1 MVNRK
6 SRNILRILCSGLA
19 LLLIALPALAQA
31 DPDPNSPTPV
41 LLTQPDSNRALAV
54 TAGELRKVNLSRVE
68 SRAYP
73 PGKRIVLFVANIAL
87 MEGEGANAFR
97 TAVLNRNGQV
107 YRFPVLDIQPYAG
120 NPSIYAVTIELRDE
134 LGFWD
139 PPTPDS
145 DLALVVTWRGLTS
158 NKVRIGFGVM
168 GGDIQTEGDIPM
180 PFSTVTATRKP
191 KATGPKGEGDI
202 PMPLSGVDS
211 SRKPKFTDPS
221 QEFVGYRW
229 SGDRMRFLEQAAF
242 GPNPAMDE
250 RVRRVG
256 IRTWLA
262 EQFLA
267 PYPSAANPYPNLPLK
282 SNDANNALTG
292 CGMFTGEEFRVCV
305 RDHYGMYTV
314 QKWFFKETFY
324 GEPQLRHR
332 VAWALSQI
340 WVTSGVETQQSSHMI
355 ATHQILSNNA
365 FSNFRNIMKEMT
377 LQPGMGN
384 YLDMVRSTKNNPNE
398 NYAREILQLFTVGLF
413 MLNQDGTLQ
422 LDGNNEP
429 IPTYDQNT
437 VNNFTK
443 VFTGWGFCETTG
455 PLCPNRTVGAQN
467 YKDLML
473 LNQTNHDVTAKTLL
487 SYPNPVSQ
495 NIPAGLNGNVE
506 LDMAIDN
513 IFNHPNIGPFIG
525 KILIQHMVTSNPTP
539 AYVGRVAA
547 AFNNNGSGIRG
558 DLKAVI
564 RAILLDPEARGDVKT
579 DPNYGKLREPVQ
591 LMTNLFRSWN
601 VRSSDNQQQSDGVV
615 AIQCTLM
622 AQNPFNSPT
631 VFNYYSSD
639 YIIPGT
645 ALPGPEFNIMTT
657 GTAIA
662 RANFANTM
670 VFNRINATVDAP
682 QGTSIDLS
690 ELQAAFAADTSG
702 NLMLDLLNQK
712 MLHST
717 MSASMRASI
726 LTSLAPIVNTNT
738 MAKAQQALYLVT
750 TSSQYQIQR

>member
-19 LLLIALPALAQA
+19 LLLLALPALAQA

-54 TAGELRKVNLSRVE
+54 TTGELRKVNLSRVE

-73 PGKRIVLFVANIAL
+73 PGKKIVLFVANIAL

-107 YRFPVLDIQPYAG
+107 FRFPVLDIQPYAG

-134 LGFWD
+134 LGFW
-139 PPTPDS
+139 PQPTPDS
-145 DLALVVTWRGLTS
+145 DLTLVVTWRGLTS

-168 GGDIQTEGDIPM
+168 GGGIETEGDGDIPI
-180 PFSTVTATRKP
+180 PLTSVTNVRKP
-191 KATGPKGEGDI
+191 KAGGP
-202 PMPLSGVDS
+202 
-211 SRKPKFTDPS
+211 T

-267 PYPSAANPYPNLPLK
+267 QYPSAANPYPNLPLK
-282 SNDANNALTG
+282 NNDPNNATSG
-292 CGMFTGEEFRVCV
+292 CGMFTGEEFRVCL
-305 RDHYGMYTV
+305 RDHYGMYSV
-314 QKWFFKETFY
+314 QKWFFKEAFY

-332 VAWALSQI
+332 VGWALSQI
-340 WVTSGVETQQSSHMI
+340 WVTSGVETQQASHMVN
-355 ATHQILSNNA
+355 THQILTNNA
-365 FSNFRNIMKEMT
+365 FANFRNIMKEMT
-377 LQPGMGN
+377 LNAGMGN

-398 NYAREILQLFTVGLF
+398 NYAREVLQLFTIGLF

-422 LDGNNEP
+422 LDGQNQP

-443 VFTGWGFCETTG
+443 VFTGWGFCETTAV
-455 PLCPNRTVGAQN
+455 CPNRTVGAQN
-467 YKDLML
+467 YKDPML

-487 SYPNPVSQ
+487 AYPNAINQ
-495 NIPAGLNGNVE
+495 NIAAGLNGNTE
-506 LDMAIDN
+506 LDLAIDN
-513 IFNHPNIGPFIG
+513 IFNHPNVGPFIG
-525 KILIQHMVTSNPTP
+525 KILIQQMVTSNPTP

-547 AFNNNGSGIRG
+547 AFNNNGSGQRG
-558 DLKAVI
+558 DMKAVI

-591 LMTNLFRSWN
+591 LLTNLLRSWN

-615 AIQCTLM
+615 AIQCNLM
-622 AQNPFNSPT
+622 AQNPFNSAT
-631 VFNYYSSD
+631 VFNYYPMD
-639 YIIPGT
+639 YIVPGT
-645 ALPGPEFNIMTT
+645 VLPGPEFNIMTT
-657 GTAIA
+657 GSAIS

-670 VFNRINATVDAP
+670 VFNRINAGVDNP

-690 ELQAAFAADTSG
+690 ELQAMFAADTSG

-717 MSASMRASI
+717 MSASMRSTI
-726 LTSLAPIVNTNT
+726 LTSLAPIANTNT
-738 MAKAQQALYLVT
+738 LAKAQQALYLVT

>member
-6 SRNILRILCSGLA
+6 SRNILRILCSGLV
-19 LLLIALPALAQA
+19 LLLLALPTIAQS

-41 LLTQPDSNRALAV
+41 LLSQPDSNRALAV
-54 TAGELRKVNLSRVE
+54 TKGELGRVNLARAE

-73 PGKRIVLFVANIAL
+73 PGKKIVLFVANISL

-97 TAVLNRNGQV
+97 TVVMNRSGQI
-107 YRFPVLDIQPYAG
+107 YRFPVLDIEPYPG
-120 NPSIYAVTIELRDE
+120 NPSIYAITIELRDE

-139 PPTPDS
+139 PPTPDG
-145 DLALVVTWRGLTS
+145 DLTLAVTWRGLSS
-158 NKVRIGFGVM
+158 NKVRIGFGVI
-168 GGDIQTEGDIPM
+168 GRDPEGDGDIPI
-180 PFSTVTATRKP
+180 PLSSVTSTRKP
-191 KATGPKGEGDI
+191 KFGTPT
-202 PMPLSGVDS
+202 S
-211 SRKPKFTDPS
+211 
-221 QEFVGYRW
+221 EFVGYRW

-250 RVRRVG
+250 RIRRIG

-282 SNDANNALTG
+282 NTDSNNVTSG
-292 CGMFTGEEFRVCV
+292 CGMFPTGSEERRVCV

-314 QKWFFKETFY
+314 QKWFFKEAFY

-332 VAWALSQI
+332 VGWALSQI
-340 WVTSGVETQQSSHMI
+340 WVTSGVETQQASHMI
-355 ATHQILSNNA
+355 ATHQLLTNNA
-365 FSNFRNIMKEMT
+365 FGNFRNLMREMT
-377 LQPGMGN
+377 LNPGMGN

-398 NYAREILQLFTVGLF
+398 NYAREILQLFSIGLF

-443 VFTGWGFCETTG
+443 AFTGWGFCETTG
-455 PLCPNRTVGAQN
+455 PSCPNRTVGAVN
-467 YKDLML
+467 YKDPML

-487 SYPNPVSQ
+487 SYPNAVSQ

-506 LDMAIDN
+506 IDMVMDN
-513 IFNHPNIGPFIG
+513 IFMHPNVGPFIG

-547 AFNNNGSGIRG
+547 AFNNNGSGVRG
-558 DLKAVI
+558 DMKAVVK
-564 RAILLDPEARGDVKT
+564 AILLDPEARGDVKT

-591 LMTNLFRSWN
+591 LMTNLFRTWN
-601 VRSSDNQQQSDGVV
+601 VRSADSLQQSDGVV
-615 AIQCTLM
+615 AGLPTNM

-631 VFNYYSSD
+631 VFNYYPPD

-645 ALPGPEFNIMTT
+645 AQPGPEFNIMTT
-657 GTAIA
+657 ATAIA

-670 VFNRINATVDAP
+670 VFGQINASADAP
-682 QGTSIDLS
+682 NGTEIDLT
-690 ELQAAFAADTSG
+690 ELQAAFTADTSG
-702 NLMLDLLNQK
+702 NRMLDLLNQK

-717 MSASMRASI
+717 MSASMRSAI
-726 LTSLAPIVNTNT
+726 LTSLAPIANTNPL
-738 MAKAQQALYLVT
+738 AKAQQALYLVT
-750 TSSQYQIQR
+750 TSSQYQVQR

>member
-1 MVNRK
+1 
-6 SRNILRILCSGLA
+6 
-19 LLLIALPALAQA
+19 
-31 DPDPNSPTPV
+31 
-41 LLTQPDSNRALAV
+41 
-54 TAGELRKVNLSRVE
+54 
-68 SRAYP
+68 
-73 PGKRIVLFVANIAL
+73 
-87 MEGEGANAFR
+87 
-97 TAVLNRNGQV
+97 
-107 YRFPVLDIQPYAG
+107 
-120 NPSIYAVTIELRDE
+120 
-134 LGFWD
+134 
-139 PPTPDS
+139 
-145 DLALVVTWRGLTS
+145 
-158 NKVRIGFGVM
+158 
-168 GGDIQTEGDIPM
+168 
-180 PFSTVTATRKP
+180 
-191 KATGPKGEGDI
+191 
-202 PMPLSGVDS
+202 
-211 SRKPKFTDPS
+211 
-221 QEFVGYRW
+221 
-229 SGDRMRFLEQAAF
+229 MRFLEQAAF

-282 SNDANNALTG
+282 NNDPNNATSG
-292 CGMFTGEEFRVCV
+292 CGMFTGDEFRVCV
-305 RDHYGMYTV
+305 RDHYGMYSV
-314 QKWFFKETFY
+314 QKWFFKEAFY

-340 WVTSGVETQQSSHMI
+340 WVTSGVETQQASHMF
-355 ATHQILSNNA
+355 ATHQILTNNA
-365 FSNFRNIMKEMT
+365 FANFRNIMKEMT

-398 NYAREILQLFTVGLF
+398 NYAREILQLFTIGLF

-487 SYPNPVSQ
+487 NYPNPVSRD
-495 NIPAGLNGNVE
+495 IPAGLNGNVE

-513 IFNHPNIGPFIG
+513 IFNHPNVGPFIG
-525 KILIQHMVTSNPTP
+525 KILIQQMVTSNPTP

-547 AFNNNGSGIRG
+547 VFNNNGSGIRG

-615 AIQCTLM
+615 AIQCDLDG
-622 AQNPFNSPT
+622 AEPVQLADR
-631 VFNYYSSD
+631 VQL
-639 YIIPGT
+639 
-645 ALPGPEFNIMTT
+645 LPDGLC
-657 GTAIA
+657 
-662 RANFANTM
+662 R
-670 VFNRINATVDAP
+670 
-682 QGTSIDLS
+682 
-690 ELQAAFAADTSG
+690 SG
-702 NLMLDLLNQK
+702 NG
-712 MLHST
+712 
-717 MSASMRASI
+717 ASRPRVQHYDDG
-726 LTSLAPIVNTNT
+726 LGDREGEFCEYDGL
-738 MAKAQQALYLVT
+738 
-750 TSSQYQIQR
+750 

>member
-19 LLLIALPALAQA
+19 LLLLALPALAQA

-41 LLTQPDSNRALAV
+41 LLTQPDSNRALSV
-54 TAGELRKVNLSRVE
+54 TTGELRKVNLSRVE

-107 YRFPVLDIQPYAG
+107 FRFPVLDIQPYAG
-120 NPSIYAVTIELRDE
+120 NPSIYAITIELRDE

-145 DLALVVTWRGLTS
+145 DLTVVVTWRGLTS
-158 NKVRIGFGVM
+158 NKVRIGYGVM
-168 GGDIQTEGDIPM
+168 GGIE
-180 PFSTVTATRKP
+180 
-191 KATGPKGEGDI
+191 GEGDI
-202 PMPLSGVDS
+202 PIPLSSVTS
-211 SRKPKFTDPS
+211 VRKPKTGGPTS
-221 QEFVGYRW
+221 EFVGYRW

-267 PYPSAANPYPNLPLK
+267 TYPSALNPYPNLPLK

-292 CGMFTGEEFRVCV
+292 CGMFTGEEFRVCL

-314 QKWFFKETFY
+314 QKWFFKEAFY

-340 WVTSGVETQQSSHMI
+340 WVTSGVETQQASHMI
-355 ATHQILSNNA
+355 ATNQILGKHSFGNYRE
-365 FSNFRNIMKEMT
+365 FMKEMT
-377 LQPGMGN
+377 LNPGMGN

-398 NYAREILQLFTVGLF
+398 NYAREVLQLFNIGLF

-422 LDGNNEP
+422 VDGQNQP

-443 VFTGWGFCETTG
+443 IFTGWGFCETTG
-455 PLCPNRTVGAQN
+455 PTCPNRTVGAQN
-467 YKDLML
+467 YKDPML

-487 SYPNPVSQ
+487 AYPNAVNQ
-495 NIPAGLNGNVE
+495 NIAAGLNGNTE
-506 LDMAIDN
+506 LDLALDN
-513 IFNHPNIGPFIG
+513 IFFHPNVGPFIS
-525 KILIQHMVTSNPTP
+525 KNLIQQMVTSNPTP

-547 AFNNNGSGIRG
+547 AFNNNGSGVRG
-558 DLKAVI
+558 DMKAVI

-601 VRSSDNQQQSDGVV
+601 VRSSDNQTQSDGVV
-615 AIQCTLM
+615 AVLCTLM

-631 VFNYYSSD
+631 VFNYYPMD
-639 YIIPGT
+639 YIVPGT
-645 ALPGPEFNIMTT
+645 VLPGPEFNIMTT
-657 GTAIA
+657 GSSIS

-670 VFNRINATVDAP
+670 VFNRLNAGVDNP
-682 QGTSIDLS
+682 QGTSIDLT
-690 ELQAAFAADTSG
+690 ELQNAFAADTSG

-717 MSASMRASI
+717 MSASMRSSI

-738 MAKAQQALYLVT
+738 LAKAQQALYLVT

>member
-6 SRNILRILCSGLA
+6 SRTILRILCSGLA
-19 LLLIALPALAQA
+19 LLLLALPALAQS

-54 TAGELRKVNLSRVE
+54 TSDELRRVNLSRVE

-73 PGKRIVLFVANIAL
+73 PGKQIVLFVANVTL

-107 YRFPVLDIQPYAG
+107 YRFPVLDLQPYPA
-120 NPSIYAVTIELRDE
+120 NPSIYAMTIELRDE

-145 DLALVVTWRGLTS
+145 DLTLVVTWRGLTS

-168 GGDIQTEGDIPM
+168 GGIEGDGDIPI
-180 PFSTVTATRKP
+180 PLSSVTNPRKP
-191 KATGPKGEGDI
+191 KKAGGP
-202 PMPLSGVDS
+202 
-211 SRKPKFTDPS
+211 T

-250 RVRRVG
+250 RIRRVG

-267 PYPSAANPYPNLPLK
+267 QYPSTSNPYPNLPLK
-282 SNDANNALTG
+282 NNDPGNATSG
-292 CGMFTGEEFRVCV
+292 CGMFTGEELRVCI

-332 VAWALSQI
+332 VGWALAQI
-340 WVTSGVETQQSSHMI
+340 WVTSGVENQQASHMI
-355 ATHQILSNNA
+355 ATHQLLTNNA

-377 LQPGMGN
+377 LNPGMGN
-384 YLDMVRSTKNNPNE
+384 YLDMVRSTRNNPNE
-398 NYAREILQLFTVGLF
+398 NYAREILQLFTIGLF

-467 YKDLML
+467 YKDPML
-473 LNQTNHDVTAKTLL
+473 LNQNNHDVTAKTLL
-487 SYPNPVSQ
+487 VYPNAINQ
-495 NIPAGLNGNVE
+495 NIAAGLNGNTE
-506 LDMAIDN
+506 LDLALDN
-513 IFNHPNIGPFIG
+513 IFNHPNVGPFIG

-547 AFNNNGSGIRG
+547 AFNNNGSGQRG

-591 LMTNLFRSWN
+591 LMTNLFRTWN
-601 VRSSDNQQQSDGVV
+601 VRSADGLQQSDGVV
-615 AIQCTLM
+615 STLPTAM

-631 VFNYYSSD
+631 VFNYYPPD
-639 YIIPGT
+639 YMIPGT

-702 NLMLDLLNQK
+702 NRMLDLLNQK

-717 MSASMRASI
+717 MSASMRSAI
-726 LTSLAPIVNTNT
+726 LTSLAPIANTNT
-738 MAKAQQALYLVT
+738 LAKAQQALYLVT

>member
-19 LLLIALPALAQA
+19 LLLLALPALAQA

-41 LLTQPDSNRALAV
+41 LLTQPDSNRALSV
-54 TAGELRKVNLSRVE
+54 TTNELRKANLSRVE

-107 YRFPVLDIQPYAG
+107 FRFPVLNIQPYAG
-120 NPSIYAVTIELRDE
+120 NPSIYAITIELRDE

-145 DLALVVTWRGLTS
+145 DLTLVVTWRGLTS

-168 GGDIQTEGDIPM
+168 GGTVEGDGDIPI
-180 PFSTVTATRKP
+180 PLSSVTNVRKP
-191 KATGPKGEGDI
+191 KAGGP
-202 PMPLSGVDS
+202 
-211 SRKPKFTDPS
+211 T

-267 PYPSAANPYPNLPLK
+267 QYPSAANPYPNLPLK
-282 SNDANNALTG
+282 NADANNITSG
-292 CGMFTGEEFRVCV
+292 CGMFTGEEFRVCL

-314 QKWFFKETFY
+314 QKWFFKEALY

-340 WVTSGVETQQSSHMI
+340 WVTSGVETQQASHMI
-355 ATHQILSNNA
+355 ATNQILGKHSFGNY
-365 FSNFRNIMKEMT
+365 RELMKEMT
-377 LQPGMGN
+377 LNPGMGN

-398 NYAREILQLFTVGLF
+398 NYAREVLQLFNIGLF
-413 MLNQDGTLQ
+413 MLNQDGTVQ

-455 PLCPNRTVGAQN
+455 PTCPNRTVGAQN
-467 YKDLML
+467 YKDPML

-487 SYPNPVSQ
+487 GYPNAVNQ
-495 NIPAGLNGNVE
+495 NIAAGLNGNTE
-506 LDMAIDN
+506 LDLALDN
-513 IFNHPNIGPFIG
+513 IFNHPNVGPFIG
-525 KILIQHMVTSNPTP
+525 KILIQQMVTSNPTP

-547 AFNNNGSGIRG
+547 AFNNNGSGVRG

-615 AIQCTLM
+615 AILSTLM

-631 VFNYYSSD
+631 VFNYYPMD
-639 YIIPGT
+639 YVVPGT

-670 VFNRINATVDAP
+670 VFGRLNAGVDNP

-690 ELQAAFAADTSG
+690 ELQAMFAADTSG

-726 LTSLAPIVNTNT
+726 LTSLAPITNTNT
-738 MAKAQQALYLVT
+738 LAKAQQALYLVT